1 MVLKDVSRVSN
12 LNQPRKVDKM
22 VEVRWNG
29 RGPAQRVQDR
39 LKQVTDG
46 LKPSAQTEMHHITR
60 TTIYYGSSQSP
71 SRGYGSGPDPVAA
84 AIASKGGI
92 QR

>member
-1 MVLKDVSRVSN
+1 
-12 LNQPRKVDKM
+12 M

-29 RGPAQRVQDR
+29 RGPAQRIHDR
-39 LKQVTDG
+39 LAQGKDAYP
-46 LKPSAQTEMHHITR
+46 LKPSAQTETHHITR
-60 TTIYYGSSQSP
+60 TKIYYGASQAP
-71 SRGYGSGPDPVAA
+71 SDRGDGTGPDPVAA